1 MHHASQGMHYVS
13 LVPSIKFL
21 VFVVSQLRNDEI
33 VQNPKWKGR
42 GFKGTRLCLKV
53 LYNFNS
59 VSLFIFCWHARWLF
73 RYLNEC
79 SIFSW
84 LDCITILFLFL
95 VPWVWRCHVSS
106 SRGSWRQSNISLC
119 SRGREHLIQRQ
130 PRKENQLRWS
140 SLSLCGKGLSV
151 GRSRVNGRGAAV
163 NAAAGCGAMR
173 RRRRQCS
180 RSPLYQPW
188 HSFLSVPTHS
198 YILCST
204 AGNLAL
210 VSFRCS
216 FSSTFS
222 RPC

>member
-140 SLSLCGKGLSV
+140 SLSLCGKG
-151 GRSRVNGRGAAV
+151 R
-163 NAAAGCGAMR
+163 
-173 RRRRQCS
+173 
-180 RSPLYQPW
+180 PLYQPW
-188 HSFLSVPTHS
+188 HSFLRFPLIPLAASVVQ
-198 YILCST
+198 L
-204 AGNLAL
+204 
-210 VSFRCS
+210 
-216 FSSTFS
+216 
-222 RPC
+222 

>member
-119 SRGREHLIQRQ
+119 SRGRAPYPKAAEKRKPIAVIIIIIVWQRSTIIST
-130 PRKENQLRWS
+130 LTL
-140 SLSLCGKGLSV
+140 LST
-151 GRSRVNGRGAAV
+151 
-163 NAAAGCGAMR
+163 
-173 RRRRQCS
+173 
-180 RSPLYQPW
+180 
-188 HSFLSVPTHS
+188 FPTHS
-198 YILCST
+198 TGSVGGST
-204 AGNLAL
+204 LAL
-210 VSFRCS
+210 LACLLGKTHISLF
-216 FSSTFS
+216 
-222 RPC
+222 